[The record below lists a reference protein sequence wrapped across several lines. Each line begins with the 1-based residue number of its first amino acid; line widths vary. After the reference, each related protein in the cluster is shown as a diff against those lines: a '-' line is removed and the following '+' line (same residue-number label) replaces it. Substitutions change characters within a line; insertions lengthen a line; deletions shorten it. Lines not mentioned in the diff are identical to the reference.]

1 MKVAFD
7 AESTEAK
14 EQKQELHSKLKEAMA
29 NITKLT
35 GELEESQT
43 KVEKAA
49 LVESTFTEEVAT
61 LKGELECSM
70 FQLREVTGARDAS
83 NERIKSLEARLE
95 SVTKQNE
102 DFEDQ
107 NRMLKGMLKSLSK
120 KVQGMYAEHE
130 ASRQTL
136 AARSLDLK
144 SIVASSDVVLERA
157 RVQSETMLHTKID
170 IQNILHFVDDESDD
184 TSDTKSTG
192 SCSSEGSDVTPRV

>member
-1 MKVAFD
+1 
-7 AESTEAK
+7 
-14 EQKQELHSKLKEAMA
+14 
-29 NITKLT
+29 
-35 GELEESQT
+35 
-43 KVEKAA
+43 
-49 LVESTFTEEVAT
+49 
-61 LKGELECSM
+61 M
-70 FQLREVTGARDAS
+70 FKLREVTGARDAS
-83 NERIKSLEARLE
+83 YERIKSLEVRLE

-102 DFEDQ
+102 EYEDQ

-130 ASRQTL
+130 AARQTL

-170 IQNILHFVDDESDD
+170 IQNILHFVNDESDD

-192 SCSSEGSDVTPRV
+192 SCSSSDGSDVTPRV